1 MAAVRQFE
9 LPPITPQGDPWVFAW
24 DPQTGELS
32 GPAADE
38 IRLRIADG
46 EVDIHP
52 LPAVHVLGP
61 DPLRSWVD
69 MAAICGVS
77 QRLDPELAGHYPAV
91 EDVEHMPDGL
101 VQ

>member
-1 MAAVRQFE
+1 MAALRQFQ
-9 LPPITPQGDPWVFAW
+9 LAPITAQGEPWVFGW

-32 GPAADE
+32 GPAAAD

-46 EVDIHP
+46 EVEIHP

-77 QRLDPELAGHYPAV
+77 QRLDPELARHYP
-91 EDVEHMPDGL
+91 EFKDVENMPDGL